1 MNGRYQKK
9 RPKKKP
15 QRSPEGSKNPP
26 RSRREKQM
34 DKNSPIKLQPFCT
47 KHSAE
52 LIRRAGYARTDPW
65 FALLL
70 AAQVAMFQG
79 ATSTE
84 SVHKKTGGDIYQIAA
99 FGCLACRLP
108 IKWEDLLQITRTAP
122 KDLGAIKNLGETWVK
137 EESG

>member
-1 MNGRYQKK
+1 
-9 RPKKKP
+9 
-15 QRSPEGSKNPP
+15 
-26 RSRREKQM
+26 M

-52 LIRRAGYARTDPW
+52 LIRRAGYAQTDPW

-84 SVHKKTGGDIYQIAA
+84 SVQKKTAGNIHQIAA

-108 IKWEDLLQITRTAP
+108 IKWEEVLSIVKTRP
-122 KDLGAIKNLGETWVK
+122 KDLGAIKGLGEIWVK
-137 EESG
+137 EAVERRAAKDETK